1 MSAACN
7 HTTRGKSVRTARVSL
22 QPWFCY
28 LVAQFNLSTFQSFRR
43 SVVQCPALRCH
54 YSLRHHQLW
63 SHIHTTGPVLPSHQ
77 TEGPASVAS
86 NSVRRCNRCEKPAS
100 KLDPLAFCRLL
111 NVSSSRTPSS
121 IPSPSTA
128 CSPPNRCSVR
138 VSWTPSSPARVRPLC
153 SALVRPAHMCT
164 PTHRK
169 NPRDPKSLK
178 GFHETS
184 ALPVVCLN
192 ATRVLLPDP
201 STNHDLAHV
210 YPSPEH
216 HQFRCPV
223 LRCPEARCSVFRREI
238 PGEWSRVGFCAAQT
252 RGGHGVRRRREAGSV
267 SELHNHW
274 EPINPWCRP

>member
-1 MSAACN
+1 M
-7 HTTRGKSVRTARVSL
+7 
-22 QPWFCY
+22 
-28 LVAQFNLSTFQSFRR
+28 
-43 SVVQCPALRCH
+43 RCR

-210 YPSPEH
+210 YPNPEH

-223 LRCPEARCSVFRREI
+223 LVLHQFRGPVLRGSVFRREI
-238 PGEWSRVGFCAAQT
+238 PGEWSRVQS
-252 RGGHGVRRRREAGSV
+252 GSV
-267 SELHNHW
+267 PLKQGRSW
-274 EPINPWCRP
+274 SPTSP

>member
-1 MSAACN
+1 MRYAY
-7 HTTRGKSVRTARVSL
+7 GLGFV
-22 QPWFCY
+22 
-28 LVAQFNLSTFQSFRR
+28 
-43 SVVQCPALRCH
+43 
-54 YSLRHHQLW
+54 
-63 SHIHTTGPVLPSHQ
+63 
-77 TEGPASVAS
+77 
-86 NSVRRCNRCEKPAS
+86 
-100 KLDPLAFCRLL
+100 
-111 NVSSSRTPSS
+111 
-121 IPSPSTA
+121 
-128 CSPPNRCSVR
+128 CSVR

-153 SALVRPAHMCT
+153 SALARPAHMCT

-223 LRCPEARCSVFRREI
+223 LRCPAARCSVFRREI

-252 RGGHGVRRRREAGSV
+252 RGGHGVRRRRKAGSV

>member
-1 MSAACN
+1 MFLYN
-7 HTTRGKSVRTARVSL
+7 HGLATWSL
-22 QPWFCY
+22 SSTFQP
-28 LVAQFNLSTFQSFRR
+28 FNLSIVPSFRR
-43 SVVQCPALRCH
+43 SVVQCPALRCR

-138 VSWTPSSPARVRPLC
+138 ASWTPSSPARVRPLC
-153 SALVRPAHMCT
+153 SALGRPARMCT

-169 NPRDPKSLK
+169 NPRDPRSLK

-210 YPSPEH
+210 YPNPEH

-223 LRCPEARCSVFRREI
+223 LVLHQFRGPVLRGSVFRREI
-238 PGEWSRVGFCAAQT
+238 PGEWSRVQS
-252 RGGHGVRRRREAGSV
+252 GSV
-267 SELHNHW
+267 PLKQGRSW
-274 EPINPWCRP
+274 SPTSP